1 MARMFDRC
9 DVFNEPIGLWDTS
22 SVTNMFAM
30 FKNAGEFN
38 ADISKWNVE
47 NVGDEGMLF
56 MFKNAKKF
64 KADIGATWSGGAATT
79 QENDIFL
86 GADAFNE
93 LYECETLT
101 DGPVSSCEKVRPPSP
116 WRCD

>member
-1 MARMFDRC
+1 MGEMF
-9 DVFNEPIGLWDTS
+9 L
-22 SVTNMFAM
+22 
-30 FKNAGEFN
+30 NAGEFN

-47 NVGDEGMLF
+47 KVTNMEE
-56 MFKNAKKF
+56 MFENAKKF
-64 KADIGATWSGGAATT
+64 KADIGATWSGDAATR
-79 QENDIFL
+79 QEKDIFL

-93 LYECETLT
+93 LYECETPT

>member
-1 MARMFDRC
+1 MGTMF
-9 DVFNEPIGLWDTS
+9 S
-22 SVTNMFAM
+22 
-30 FKNAGEFN
+30 NAGEFN

-79 QENDIFL
+79 QENGIFL